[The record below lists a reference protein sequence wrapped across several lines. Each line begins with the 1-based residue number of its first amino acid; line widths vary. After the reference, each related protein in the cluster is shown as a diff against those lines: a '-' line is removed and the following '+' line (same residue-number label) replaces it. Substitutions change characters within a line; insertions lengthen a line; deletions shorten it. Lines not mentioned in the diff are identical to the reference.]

1 MMVVLRSMHNET
13 LTRPPF
19 GPDPRPLSRASS
31 SNAAPIPALVDARLR
46 TTVTVDAAGYDD
58 RTSGNGCNPDGCI
71 PENTRDNDIEAN
83 SRWSCQGD
91 DLDSADGDE
100 GCWIDYYFDD
110 PQDIVRMRIA
120 FHKGCE
126 NVRTLDVYV
135 NDSYHSTITS
145 NGYTV
150 EYQNF
155 LLNTDETDKIRLRLE
170 NYDSNSDVWLSL
182 TEVRPESSPILYAA
196 FLISVTVQHRAVVS
210 RKGSS

>member
-1 MMVVLRSMHNET
+1 M
-13 LTRPPF
+13 
-19 GPDPRPLSRASS
+19 
-31 SNAAPIPALVDARLR
+31 
-46 TTVTVDAAGYDD
+46 
-58 RTSGNGCNPDGCI
+58 
-71 PENTRDNDIEAN
+71 
-83 SRWSCQGD
+83 
-91 DLDSADGDE
+91 
-100 GCWIDYYFDD
+100 
-110 PQDIVRMRIA
+110 
-120 FHKGCE
+120 
-126 NVRTLDVYV
+126 YV